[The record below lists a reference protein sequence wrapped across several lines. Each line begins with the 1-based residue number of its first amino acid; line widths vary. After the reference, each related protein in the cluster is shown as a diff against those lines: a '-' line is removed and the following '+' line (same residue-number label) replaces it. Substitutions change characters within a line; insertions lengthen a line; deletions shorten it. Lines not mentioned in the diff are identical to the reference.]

1 MNKKCPSCGS
11 SKTKKK
17 GFKSGVQRYLC
28 RACKRSFVS
37 TRRPSR
43 LRLSLWKSFIW
54 KRDTV
59 KLLAAR
65 HSRSVHW
72 IRKELRAYELPKP
85 IIVPDKIVAIM
96 DCVFFR
102 RSSGYLVVRDAHNSS
117 NVYWSEIESETIDEY
132 QCARDT
138 LEGQGFSLNAVIIDG
153 RPGVRKLSPIC
164 RCRCV
169 TFIRKL
175 LLRATSHGDQ
185 NLKLARTAK
194 DCAHSVQYE

>member
-96 DCVFFR
+96 DCVF
-102 RSSGYLVVRDAHNSS
+102 LDAQVVILSYAMLTIAAMCIGAKLRVRQSMSISAH
-117 NVYWSEIESETIDEY
+117 EIHLKGR
-132 QCARDT
+132 A
-138 LEGQGFSLNAVIIDG
+138 SLLM
-153 RPGVRKLSPIC
+153 P
-164 RCRCV
+164 
-169 TFIRKL
+169 
-175 LLRATSHGDQ
+175 
-185 NLKLARTAK
+185 
-194 DCAHSVQYE
+194 